1 MENKNAIYNDDVEQ
15 IVNNPERQAAISD
28 LHQKTRGQKKRKMF
42 LDAVLYS
49 ILGCVIG
56 QIGAEGL
63 LVDWIAAPAS
73 LACLLYASFCFGR
86 WFENGKCR
94 GWK

>member
-1 MENKNAIYNDDVEQ
+1 MENKIYNDDVEQ

-28 LHQKTRGQKKRKMF
+28 LHQKTRVQKKRKMF
-42 LDAVLYS
+42 FDAVLYS
-49 ILGCVIG
+49 MLGCAIG

-63 LVDWIAAPAS
+63 LVNWIAIPAS
-73 LACLLYASFCFGR
+73 LVYSLYASFCFGR